1 VDDIFDDSNGIAPSE
16 KGDLKINTEAQSRR
30 FASLF
35 SHLAHMTYMPEA
47 ADEDDDP
54 EKFWLPDPADGV
66 LPSQRG
72 FITDVVYY
80 YRGREVAKLFM
91 IWASLFT
98 MASAVKR
105 DAWIDDEDEKLFT
118 NLYFLIV
125 GDSGSGKNTATDFM
139 AEMLDYFESRV
150 KEVTTD
156 INIPHFKVINPFT
169 NGATKA
175 GLIDAMIPSN
185 KREPGGW
192 IPKRADG
199 VTPLELGPNGYPKQ
213 YFQTSEVPIVQE
225 EMGTFMNRQLFMDDL
240 LPWMIKAYDPK
251 DRDGSNTRG
260 GKRVELRN
268 TLVNMAGNT
277 TPVALKNTLPAG
289 VQNDGFLSRTL
300 LIYQDHS
307 DHKFSRKKVPI
318 GAPSKEDLGKR
329 LAWIAATTWGSWG
342 LTDEASEWYN
352 KWYDQNWLEVR
363 TSGILSGLKTRHRIY
378 VLKLAALIRWQRYD
392 RSDQLIHL
400 TDLVDAA
407 RLLEYTVSKATPLY
421 MMLLDPKASD
431 KTLKV
436 EEIIRRDG
444 VITRRDLIEKSH
456 VHGDD
461 VIYAVSRLY
470 GEGLIEVHIRPNA
483 AKPFEKSKPCGDT
496 RERYTWVGR
505 KRSSYAELIESSEP
519 TVRRKHQAHHQNE
532 DYPKEE
538 LNGHHRAES
547 EKAEKAVERAKKV

>member
-35 SHLAHMTYMPEA
+35 GHLAHMTYMPEA

-80 YRGREVAKLFM
+80 YRGREVPKLFM
-91 IWASLFT
+91 IWSSLLCI
-98 MASAVKR
+98 AAAVKR
-105 DAWIDDEDEKLFT
+105 DAWIDDADAKLFT

-125 GDSGSGKNTATDFM
+125 GDSGSSKNTATDFM
-139 AEMLDYFESRV
+139 AEMLDYFELHV
-150 KEVTTD
+150 KGVTND
-156 INIPHFKVINPFT
+156 INIPHFKVMNPFT

-175 GLIDAMIPSN
+175 GLIDAMLPMN

-192 IPKRADG
+192 IPITPNG
-199 VTPLELGPNGYPKQ
+199 TPLDFEGSHPKQ
-213 YFQTSEVPIVQE
+213 YYQTSEIAVIQE
-225 EMGTFMNRQLFMDDL
+225 EMSTFMNRQLFMDDL
-240 LPWMIKAYDPK
+240 LPWLIKAYDPK
-251 DRDGSNTRG
+251 DRDGYSSRG
-260 GKRVELRN
+260 GKRLELRN

-277 TPVALKNTLPAG
+277 TPVALKTTLPSG
-289 VQNDGFLSRTL
+289 VQNDGFLSRTIL
-300 LIYQDHS
+300 VYQDHS
-307 DHKFSRKKVPI
+307 DHEFARIRVPE
-318 GAPSKEDLGKR
+318 GAPRKEDLKR
-329 LAWIAATTWGSWG
+329 NLAWIAATTWGAWT
-342 LTDEASEWYN
+342 LTDEASAWYVR
-352 KWYDQNWLEVR
+352 WYHENWTEVR
-363 TSGILSGLKTRHRIY
+363 SSGILSGLKTRHKVY

-400 TDLVDAA
+400 CDLTDAA

-436 EEIIRRDG
+436 EEIIRREG
-444 VITRRDLIEKSH
+444 VISRRDLIEKSH

-538 LNGHHRAES
+538 LNGHHRADAT
-547 EKAEKAVERAKKV
+547 KAEKAVERAKKV